1 MRRLTNDEK
10 AKAKKKRISEYNKI
24 FKDLSTEKKKLIKK
38 AIEQAVH
45 MEFQLDELQTA
56 LEKVG
61 FVEEYQNGNNQY
73 GKKESTESKA
83 YNQLMKN
90 YTAVVKILLAELPRT
105 TPVDEDNEFKEFLM
119 KRVSNR

>member
-24 FKDLSTEKKKLIKK
+24 FKDLSLEKKKLIKK

-45 MEFQLDELQTA
+45 MEFQLDELQMA

-105 TPVDEDNEFKEFLM
+105 TLVDEDDEFKEFL

>member
-1 MRRLTNDEK
+1 MKRLTNDEK
-10 AKAKKKRISEYNKI
+10 AKAKKKRITEYNKI

-45 MEFQLDELQTA
+45 MEFQLDELQIA

-105 TPVDEDNEFKEFLM
+105 TPVDEDDEFKEFLM

>member
-24 FKDLSTEKKKLIKK
+24 FKDLTTEKKKLIKK

-105 TPVDEDNEFKEFLM
+105 TQVDEDDEFKEFLLN
-119 KRVSNR
+119 RVGNR